1 MGSDRV
7 CVLLRLGLLGGP
19 AEQSAQHAFPGP
31 GVDSSSGSMSRPVIC
46 DLPSTCCGGVNPLT
60 RWVTTLKCEEPH
72 CLADLNGW
80 VAIAWQ
86 AAETC
91 RWWPGRWL

>member
-1 MGSDRV
+1 
-7 CVLLRLGLLGGP
+7 
-19 AEQSAQHAFPGP
+19 
-31 GVDSSSGSMSRPVIC
+31 MSRPVIC
-46 DLPSTCCGGVNPLT
+46 DLPSSYFGGVNPLT

-86 AAETC
+86 AAET
-91 RWWPGRWL
+91 RRGDGRAPDVTPAVDHHVRLAT